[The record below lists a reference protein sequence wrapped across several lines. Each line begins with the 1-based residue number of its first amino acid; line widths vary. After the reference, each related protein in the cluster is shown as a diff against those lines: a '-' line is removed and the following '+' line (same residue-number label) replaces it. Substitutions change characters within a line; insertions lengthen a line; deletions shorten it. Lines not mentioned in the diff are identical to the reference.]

1 MNHFEYVSKSKY
13 MPVKKELI
21 KIINQVQD
29 ELREQF
35 TFDYKFIGSSSR
47 NMITYDPKTNKGYDF
62 DINIEVNDFDEN
74 YSAKELKE
82 ILINT
87 FNQVIKLTYP
97 YASCQ
102 NNTRVFTIKVYEE
115 NPCCIN
121 IIALRSPKIEYS
133 CDFAIVNTINDYQQ
147 EYIRFNKNTH
157 EYSWQMQCKGY
168 LLSKKEAYI
177 KKNKLTNELRKIY
190 LDKKNFNTNPNKKSR
205 ALYAEA
211 VNELYNAHHETK
223 TI

>member
-62 DINIEVNDFDEN
+62 DINIEVNDFDEY

-121 IIALRSPKIEYS
+121 IIALRRPKIEYS

-211 VNELYNAHHETK
+211 VNELYNAHH
-223 TI
+223 

>member
-62 DINIEVNDFDEN
+62 DINIEVNDFDEY

-205 ALYAEA
+205 AFYAEA
-211 VNELYNAHHETK
+211 VNELYNTHH
-223 TI
+223 

>member
-211 VNELYNAHHETK
+211 VNELYNAHH
-223 TI
+223 

>member
-21 KIINQVQD
+21 KIISQVQD

-47 NMITYDPKTNKGYDF
+47 NMITYDSKTNKGYDF

-177 KKNKLTNELRKIY
+177 KKNKLTNELRKVY

-211 VNELYNAHHETK
+211 VNELYNAHH
-223 TI
+223 

>member
-62 DINIEVNDFDEN
+62 DINIEVNDFDEY

-121 IIALRSPKIEYS
+121 IIALRSPKKEYS
-133 CDFAIVNTINDYQQ
+133 YDFAIVNTINDYQQ

-211 VNELYNAHHETK
+211 VNELYNTHH
-223 TI
+223 

>member
-62 DINIEVNDFDEN
+62 DINIEVNDFDEY

-133 CDFAIVNTINDYQQ
+133 CDFAIVNTINEYQQ

-211 VNELYNAHHETK
+211 VNELYNTHH
-223 TI
+223 

>member
-1 MNHFEYVSKSKY
+1 

-211 VNELYNAHHETK
+211 VNELYNAHH
-223 TI
+223 

>member
-62 DINIEVNDFDEN
+62 DINIEVNVFDEY

-211 VNELYNAHHETK
+211 VNELYNTHH
-223 TI
+223 

>member
-62 DINIEVNDFDEN
+62 DINIEVNDFDEC

-133 CDFAIVNTINDYQQ
+133 CDFAILNTINDYQQ

-211 VNELYNAHHETK
+211 VNELYNAHH
-223 TI
+223 

>member
-133 CDFAIVNTINDYQQ
+133 CDFAIINTINDYQQ

-211 VNELYNAHHETK
+211 VNELYNAHH
-223 TI
+223 

>member
-62 DINIEVNDFDEN
+62 DINIEVNDFDKY

-211 VNELYNAHHETK
+211 VNELYNTHH
-223 TI
+223 

>member
-62 DINIEVNDFDEN
+62 DINVEVNDFDEN

-211 VNELYNAHHETK
+211 VNELYNAHH
-223 TI
+223 

>member
-35 TFDYKFIGSSSR
+35 TFDYKFIGSYSR

-62 DINIEVNDFDEN
+62 DINIEVNDFDEY

-211 VNELYNAHHETK
+211 VNELYNTHH
-223 TI
+223 

>member
-102 NNTRVFTIKVYEE
+102 NKHS
-115 NPCCIN
+115 CIYYK
-121 IIALRSPKIEYS
+121 S
-133 CDFAIVNTINDYQQ
+133 
-147 EYIRFNKNTH
+147 IR
-157 EYSWQMQCKGY
+157 
-168 LLSKKEAYI
+168 
-177 KKNKLTNELRKIY
+177 RKSMLY
-190 LDKKNFNTNPNKKSR
+190 KHHCFKKSKNR
-205 ALYAEA
+205 
-211 VNELYNAHHETK
+211 
-223 TI
+223 I

>member
-62 DINIEVNDFDEN
+62 DINIEVNDFDEY

-133 CDFAIVNTINDYQQ
+133 CDFAIVNTINDYQL

-211 VNELYNAHHETK
+211 VNELYNTHH
-223 TI
+223 

>member
-62 DINIEVNDFDEN
+62 DINIEVNDFDEY

-177 KKNKLTNELRKIY
+177 KKNKLTDELRKIY

-211 VNELYNAHHETK
+211 VNELYNTHH
-223 TI
+223 

>member
-62 DINIEVNDFDEN
+62 DINIEVNDFDEY

-115 NPCCIN
+115 NPCYIN

-133 CDFAIVNTINDYQQ
+133 CDFAIVNTINDYKQ

-211 VNELYNAHHETK
+211 VNELYNTHH
-223 TI
+223 

>member
-47 NMITYDPKTNKGYDF
+47 NMITYDPKTNKGYNF
-62 DINIEVNDFDEN
+62 DINIEVNDFDEY

-211 VNELYNAHHETK
+211 VNELYNTHH
-223 TI
+223 

>member
-1 MNHFEYVSKSKY
+1 MNHFVYVSKSKY

-62 DINIEVNDFDEN
+62 DINIEVNDFDEY

-211 VNELYNAHHETK
+211 VNELYNTHH
-223 TI
+223 

>member
-62 DINIEVNDFDEN
+62 DINIEVNDFDEY

-147 EYIRFNKNTH
+147 KYIRFNKNTH

-211 VNELYNAHHETK
+211 VNDLYNAHH
-223 TI
+223 

>member
-62 DINIEVNDFDEN
+62 DINVEVNDFDEN

-190 LDKKNFNTNPNKKSR
+190 LDKKNFNTNPNKKPR

-211 VNELYNAHHETK
+211 VNELYNAHH
-223 TI
+223 

>member
-62 DINIEVNDFDEN
+62 DINIEVNDFDEY

-211 VNELYNAHHETK
+211 VNEVYNAHH
-223 TI
+223 

>member
-35 TFDYKFIGSSSR
+35 TFDYKFIGSSRR

-62 DINIEVNDFDEN
+62 DINIEVNDFDEY

-211 VNELYNAHHETK
+211 VNELYNTHH
-223 TI
+223 

>member
-1 MNHFEYVSKSKY
+1 MDHFEYVSKSKY

-121 IIALRSPKIEYS
+121 IIALI
-133 CDFAIVNTINDYQQ
+133 
-147 EYIRFNKNTH
+147 
-157 EYSWQMQCKGY
+157 
-168 LLSKKEAYI
+168 
-177 KKNKLTNELRKIY
+177 
-190 LDKKNFNTNPNKKSR
+190 
-205 ALYAEA
+205 
-211 VNELYNAHHETK
+211 
-223 TI
+223 

>member
-62 DINIEVNDFDEN
+62 DINIEVNDFDEY

-205 ALYAEA
+205 ALYAED
-211 VNELYNAHHETK
+211 VNELYNTHH
-223 TI
+223 

>member
-35 TFDYKFIGSSSR
+35 TFDY
-47 NMITYDPKTNKGYDF
+47 
-62 DINIEVNDFDEN
+62 INIEVNDFDEY

-211 VNELYNAHHETK
+211 VNELYNTHH
-223 TI
+223 

>member
-62 DINIEVNDFDEN
+62 DINIEINDFDEY

-211 VNELYNAHHETK
+211 VNELYNTHH
-223 TI
+223 

>member
-29 ELREQF
+29 ELRKQF

-62 DINIEVNDFDEN
+62 DINIEVNDFDEY

-211 VNELYNAHHETK
+211 VNELYNTHH
-223 TI
+223 

>member
-62 DINIEVNDFDEN
+62 DINIEVNDFDEY

-211 VNELYNAHHETK
+211 VNEVYNTHH
-223 TI
+223 

>member
-47 NMITYDPKTNKGYDF
+47 NMITYDSKTNKGYDF
-62 DINIEVNDFDEN
+62 DINIEVNDFDEY

-87 FNQVIKLTYP
+87 FNQVIKLNYP

-133 CDFAIVNTINDYQQ
+133 CDFAIVNTINDHQQ

-168 LLSKKEAYI
+168 SLSKKEAYI
-177 KKNKLTNELRKIY
+177 KNNKLTNELRKIY

-211 VNELYNAHHETK
+211 VNELYNAHH
-223 TI
+223 

>member
-1 MNHFEYVSKSKY
+1 

-62 DINIEVNDFDEN
+62 DINIEVNDFDEY

-102 NNTRVFTIKVYEE
+102 NNTRVFAIKVYEE

-211 VNELYNAHHETK
+211 VNELYNTHH
-223 TI
+223 

>member
-47 NMITYDPKTNKGYDF
+47 NMITYDTKTNKGYDF

-211 VNELYNAHHETK
+211 VNELYNAHH
-223 TI
+223 